1 MGLLVQTSF
10 GVLAA
15 NESSATNV
23 DTATDAN
30 FTNLIVF
37 ARFAGEEEFV
47 NKEYHGLSVKEITD
61 NSYNT
66 ATYSVG
72 DYYRNASADQ
82 LRMNSVYLY
91 DKGGS
96 LQLTNQRG
104 YYAPKSTE
112 NPGGYA
118 AGLQELRRME
128 LRDDWVNNPVSV
140 SLLSGD
146 RKPQI
151 RF

>member
-1 MGLLVQTSF
+1 MKKLRAVLGIILSMGLLVQTSF

-82 LRMNSVYLY
+82 LCMNSVYLY

-104 YYAPKSTE
+104 YYAPHDKDT
-112 NPGGYA
+112 NPIGYT
-118 AGLQELRRME
+118 
-128 LRDDWVNNPVSV
+128 S
-140 SLLSGD
+140 
-146 RKPQI
+146 K
-151 RF
+151 

>member
-1 MGLLVQTSF
+1 MKKLRAVLGIILSMGLLVQTSF

-82 LRMNSVYLY
+82 LRMNSVY
-91 DKGGS
+91 
-96 LQLTNQRG
+96 
-104 YYAPKSTE
+104 
-112 NPGGYA
+112 
-118 AGLQELRRME
+118 
-128 LRDDWVNNPVSV
+128 
-140 SLLSGD
+140 
-146 RKPQI
+146 QI
-151 RF
+151 GRASCRERV